1 MADLTLLTAEALL
14 AGVKTGGL
22 TAVEVAESY
31 LDRIAVREPLV
42 RAWSHVDPGA
52 TIRAAAEIDSGAH
65 KGPLAG
71 LPVGVKDVILTAQMP
86 TQHNSPH
93 YQGAFPKLDA
103 ACVAILR
110 AAGAVI
116 LGKTETVEF
125 AATGRKAPT
134 RNPSDFE
141 RTPGGS
147 SSGSAA
153 AVADRQ
159 APLALGTQTGGS
171 IIRPA
176 SYCGVFAMKPT
187 WGLVSAEGAKSFAPS
202 LDTIGWFARAADDL
216 ALVYE
221 VFDPQGGAAAPLSL
235 EGARIAVCRTP
246 FWDEADVSSQAALTK
261 AAELLRRAGTKVVD
275 LELPP
280 PFDQLLEAHLAIM
293 SSEGQSAFLAE
304 HRLYG
309 AALHPNIRAY
319 VENAAGYGRGD
330 LLGAYNLASRCRE
343 SFDRIAGD
351 FAAVLTISTVG
362 EAPLGLS
369 ATGPMTFNAMW
380 TLLHT
385 PCINVPGLKGVL
397 GLPVGVTLTGPRYA
411 DRSVLRAAAALAGV
425 MPVADALG

>member
-1 MADLTLLTAEALL
+1 MTDLTLLTAGALR
-14 AGVKTGGL
+14 AGVKTGAL
-22 TAVEVAESY
+22 TAAEVAQSF

-42 RAWSHVDPGA
+42 RAWSHLDPSA
-52 TIRAAAEIDSGAH
+52 SLKAASEIDSGGR

-71 LPVGVKDVILTAQMP
+71 LPIGIKDVILTAQMP

-93 YQGAFPKLDA
+93 YEGAFPKLDA
-103 ACVAILR
+103 ASVATLR

-116 LGKTETVEF
+116 LGKTQTVEF
-125 AATGRKAPT
+125 ASTGRKAPT
-134 RNPSDFE
+134 RNPWDLE

-187 WGLVSAEGAKSFAPS
+187 WGVVSAEGAKSFAPS
-202 LDTIGWFARAADDL
+202 LDTIGWFARTADDL
-216 ALVYE
+216 ALVYD
-221 VFDPQGGAAAPLSL
+221 VFEPDGAAAPLSL
-235 EGARIAVCRTP
+235 ERARIAVCRTP
-246 FWDEADVSSQAALTK
+246 FWGEADISSQTALITAAT
-261 AAELLRRAGTKVVD
+261 LLRRAGAEVVD
-275 LELPP
+275 LELPA

-330 LLGAYNLASRCRE
+330 LLRAYNLASRCRE
-343 SFDRIAGD
+343 TFDQIAGEFD
-351 FAAVLTISTVG
+351 AVLTISTVG

-385 PCINVPGLKGVL
+385 PCINVPGLQGVL

-411 DRSVLRAAAALAGV
+411 DRSVLRCAAALGGV
-425 MPVADALG
+425 MPAAGA